1 MMTKVLSALIM
12 VSMVGTSVQVPT
24 LAEVT
29 NAGRA
34 IVAGT
39 VEDKAKDASGST
51 ESKDAGAADDED
63 NKNQNDAENAENNE
77 QAAASDSNA
86 QNNTENSSKGGANTS
101 SVSGAK
107 NNSSSSS
114 SYNNISSSNTSN
126 NSTSTSQVLEPFS
139 KDNDSDKLSFDKDF
153 SLFSY
158 FGQTQTFSAI
168 AANGDGSDIEWQ
180 VEPKFFSISTPKVD
194 GAKSTVDITWDK
206 ETVEDIE
213 RAPFYAMLKSNPYE
227 KITGTIYLSN
237 GQAPSEEEQQQDA
250 GSKKEFESEE
260 VKNFVEDMY
269 RTGLT
274 QENSVYDLSL
284 LGDTNNNTG
293 ATDFSNMSDEE
304 ILKAF
309 EEKQNSEN
317 ADNKDITFDFMEH
330 MMSPEVYLK
339 AILDQGNICTRTDV
353 AEEADYVA
361 QPFFEKA
368 TSFLDTA
375 YFRPQNDQYS
385 SVSTY
390 IQSMVESVV
399 SGTSVEDAMKQY
411 NTDVSRT
418 VGEDNVAEQ

>member
-139 KDNDSDKLSFDKDF
+139 KDNDSVLLIKISHYSHISDKHKHFQQSLQMVTVATLSGK
-153 SLFSY
+153 L
-158 FGQTQTFSAI
+158 
-168 AANGDGSDIEWQ
+168 N
-180 VEPKFFSISTPKVD
+180 
-194 GAKSTVDITWDK
+194 
-206 ETVEDIE
+206 
-213 RAPFYAMLKSNPYE
+213 R
-227 KITGTIYLSN
+227 
-237 GQAPSEEEQQQDA
+237 
-250 GSKKEFESEE
+250 
-260 VKNFVEDMY
+260 
-269 RTGLT
+269 
-274 QENSVYDLSL
+274 
-284 LGDTNNNTG
+284 
-293 ATDFSNMSDEE
+293 
-304 ILKAF
+304 
-309 EEKQNSEN
+309 
-317 ADNKDITFDFMEH
+317 
-330 MMSPEVYLK
+330 
-339 AILDQGNICTRTDV
+339 
-353 AEEADYVA
+353 
-361 QPFFEKA
+361 
-368 TSFLDTA
+368 
-375 YFRPQNDQYS
+375 S
-385 SVSTY
+385 SS
-390 IQSMVESVV
+390 QFQHR
-399 SGTSVEDAMKQY
+399 K
-411 NTDVSRT
+411 
-418 VGEDNVAEQ
+418 

>member
-1 MMTKVLSALIM
+1 MKFNKMMTKVLSALIM

-206 ETVEDIE
+206 EKVEDME
-213 RAPFYAMLKSNPYE
+213 RTPFYAMLKSNPYE

-237 GQAPSEEEQQQDA
+237 GQVPSNNKTQVQRK
-250 GSKKEFESEE
+250 SLNLKK
-260 VKNFVEDMY
+260 
-269 RTGLT
+269 
-274 QENSVYDLSL
+274 
-284 LGDTNNNTG
+284 
-293 ATDFSNMSDEE
+293 
-304 ILKAF
+304 LKTSW
-309 EEKQNSEN
+309 K
-317 ADNKDITFDFMEH
+317 
-330 MMSPEVYLK
+330 
-339 AILDQGNICTRTDV
+339 ICTRQVLHRKTL
-353 AEEADYVA
+353 YM
-361 QPFFEKA
+361 
-368 TSFLDTA
+368 
-375 YFRPQNDQYS
+375 
-385 SVSTY
+385 TY
-390 IQSMVESVV
+390 LYLEILITTQVQLISAICQ
-399 SGTSVEDAMKQY
+399 TKKF
-411 NTDVSRT
+411 
-418 VGEDNVAEQ
+418 

>member
-139 KDNDSDKLSFDKDF
+139 KDNDSDKLSHYSHISDKHKHF
-153 SLFSY
+153 QQSL
-158 FGQTQTFSAI
+158 QM
-168 AANGDGSDIEWQ
+168 
-180 VEPKFFSISTPKVD
+180 V
-194 GAKSTVDITWDK
+194 TVAT
-206 ETVEDIE
+206 
-213 RAPFYAMLKSNPYE
+213 
-227 KITGTIYLSN
+227 LSGKLN
-237 GQAPSEEEQQQDA
+237 
-250 GSKKEFESEE
+250 
-260 VKNFVEDMY
+260 
-269 RTGLT
+269 R
-274 QENSVYDLSL
+274 
-284 LGDTNNNTG
+284 
-293 ATDFSNMSDEE
+293 
-304 ILKAF
+304 
-309 EEKQNSEN
+309 
-317 ADNKDITFDFMEH
+317 
-330 MMSPEVYLK
+330 
-339 AILDQGNICTRTDV
+339 
-353 AEEADYVA
+353 
-361 QPFFEKA
+361 
-368 TSFLDTA
+368 
-375 YFRPQNDQYS
+375 S
-385 SVSTY
+385 SS
-390 IQSMVESVV
+390 QFQHR
-399 SGTSVEDAMKQY
+399 K
-411 NTDVSRT
+411 
-418 VGEDNVAEQ
+418 

>member
-1 MMTKVLSALIM
+1 MARLKEFYKSDVAPAMMSKFGYKSVMQIPKLDKVVINVGCGELKDNPKMLDAIIGDLGKITGQKAMPCKAHKSVANFKLREGMVIGAKVTLRGERMYEFVDKLFNIALPRVRDFRGINGNSFDGRGDYNLGIREQLIFPEIEYDKIDKVRGM
-12 VSMVGTSVQVPT
+12 DITF
-24 LAEVT
+24 VT
-29 NAGRA
+29 
-34 IVAGT
+34 T
-39 VEDKAKDASGST
+39 
-51 ESKDAGAADDED
+51 
-63 NKNQNDAENAENNE
+63 AENNE

-126 NSTSTSQVLEPFS
+126 NSTSTPQVLEPFS

-206 ETVEDIE
+206 EKVEDIE
-213 RAPFYAMLKSNPYE
+213 RTPFYAMLKSNPYE

-269 RTGLT
+269 KTGLT

-309 EEKQNSEN
+309 EEK
-317 ADNKDITFDFMEH
+317 
-330 MMSPEVYLK
+330 
-339 AILDQGNICTRTDV
+339 
-353 AEEADYVA
+353 
-361 QPFFEKA
+361 
-368 TSFLDTA
+368 
-375 YFRPQNDQYS
+375 
-385 SVSTY
+385 
-390 IQSMVESVV
+390 
-399 SGTSVEDAMKQY
+399 
-411 NTDVSRT
+411 
-418 VGEDNVAEQ
+418 

>member
-63 NKNQNDAENAENNE
+63 NKNQNDAENAENNK

-206 ETVEDIE
+206 EKVEDIE
-213 RAPFYAMLKSNPYE
+213 RTPFYAMLKSNPYE

-237 GQAPSEEEQQQDA
+237 GQAPSKEEQQQDA

-269 RTGLT
+269 KTGLT

-284 LGDTNNNTG
+284 LGDANNNTG

-309 EEKQNSEN
+309 EGKQNSEN
-317 ADNKDITFDFMEH
+317 ADNKDNTDNTETL
-330 MMSPEVYLK
+330 SDTKTETTENTTDKTDKVADLDKDAKVDADKSEETASDNALYNRKETQSKVSENELK
-339 AILDQGNICTRTDV
+339 ADAKVDSNTDSK
-353 AEEADYVA
+353 AETKQD
-361 QPFFEKA
+361 
-368 TSFLDTA
+368 
-375 YFRPQNDQYS
+375 
-385 SVSTY
+385 
-390 IQSMVESVV
+390 
-399 SGTSVEDAMKQY
+399 TSVI
-411 NTDVSRT
+411 
-418 VGEDNVAEQ
+418 DNNEKSAANDHKN